1 MPCKLTQAKPSDYP
15 LNQFD
20 VFNKLQTSYK
30 YSFSSDRALTEVRQL
45 LKIGMAKHEFGIAK
59 PTLVDMKKTSPY
71 VIPKR
76 ET

>member
-1 MPCKLTQAKPSDYP
+1 MPCKLTQAKSSDYP

-30 YSFSSDRALTEVRQL
+30 YSFASDRALTEVRQL

-59 PTLVDMKKTSPY
+59 PT
-71 VIPKR
+71 
-76 ET
+76 